1 MAGGSTTGFRQ
12 PRLAPRDRWN
22 QMGNGT
28 LDNRSGSNQAGCDRA
43 GVKSQG
49 ETKQRLFNLYLSQQ
63 GPAFHRRAQQTAGRA
78 AGTPRLAFLER
89 GGTGSSRSLL
99 LLRLPA
105 SLLTIAFTGQGLLDA
120 ELLAW
125 LQIKGVPFDFRDDV
139 LLHNL
144 SLEAAERV
152 LHRLAVL

>member
-1 MAGGSTTGFRQ
+1 MEIRPKLSPA
-12 PRLAPRDRWN
+12 AP
-22 QMGNGT
+22 
-28 LDNRSGSNQAGCDRA
+28 LPC
-43 GVKSQG
+43 G
-49 ETKQRLFNLYLSQQ
+49 ERVL
-63 GPAFHRRAQQTAGRA
+63 R
-78 AGTPRLAFLER
+78 
-89 GGTGSSRSLL
+89 

-125 LQIKGVPFDFRDDV
+125 LQIKGVPFDFPDDV

-152 LHRLAVL
+152 LHGLAFLEPYLSQTAPPSRLDSSAGIMGPPALEPYRLEPAFPSVPCRA